1 MSNSHPTNPGPGR
14 PLPER
19 PNLEHLKKE
28 AKQRLKVMRLGD
40 PEATLAAAQLATAR
54 LYGFASW
61 RRLVAYVKAGNQ
73 PRKLG
78 GHPNHLRDGMEAE
91 DRSDYKTAVT
101 YYQLAIAGRPTDIIP
116 HYRLGRALVRQQLYH
131 EALDAFEEVLKLDP
145 QNLPAHY
152 EIGKLHLSAR
162 NYSEELLV
170 EYNHENL
177 LAHYEIGKLYLSTHN
192 YAAAIA
198 KYKWLKSQAE
208 NFTSVSSDPY
218 ELLPY
223 NQRTGDLTQNP
234 FHRAYAAELSLYLLD
249 LIPPEVAEQN
259 QLPSSQIVFVNPID
273 TPKGPSG
280 KQQDTFAGDLPA
292 LRKKAIPSEIARLN
306 QLGGWVILS
315 AVFDIS
321 GQFTDIRVVR
331 GLPDGLTRRAI
342 HRLRQFRF
350 DPANID
356 STPGSVR
363 GIMEFNFGPARL
375 LARTADH

>member
-40 PEATLAAAQLATAR
+40 SDATLAAAQLATAR

-73 PRKLG
+73 PRQIKG
-78 GHPNHLRDGMEAE
+78 GHVLAVRAGLEAE
-91 DRSDYKTAVT
+91 GKSDCRTAVT
-101 YYQLAIAGRPTDIIP
+101 HYQMATAERPTELFA
-116 HYRLGRALVRQQLYH
+116 HYRLGRALVRQQLYN
-131 EALDAFEEVLKLDP
+131 EALDAFEELLKFDP

-162 NYSEELLV
+162 NYPDEWLV

-177 LAHYEIGKLYLSTHN
+177 LAHYEISKLHLSTRN
-192 YAAAIA
+192 YADAIA

-208 NFTSVSSDPY
+208 NSTSDSSDPY
-218 ELLPY
+218 ELMPHNL
-223 NQRTGDLTQNP
+223 RAGDLAQNP
-234 FHRAYAAELSLYLLD
+234 FHRAYAAELALYLLD

-259 QLPSSQIVFVNPID
+259 QLPSSQIVFVNHID
-273 TPKGPSG
+273 TTRWPSEKVG
-280 KQQDTFAGDLPA
+280 GLPA
-292 LRKKAIPSEIARLN
+292 VRKKTIPGEIARIN
-306 QLGGWVILS
+306 QLRGVVILS

-342 HRLRQFRF
+342 HHLRQIRF
-350 DPANID
+350 NLETID
-356 STPGSVR
+356 GLPGSVR
-363 GIMEFNFGPARL
+363 GYMEFNFPG
-375 LARTADH
+375 